1 MGGDAA
7 ARPLDLVVWSGY
19 TDGSTEGYPAM
30 SDRDPDQPIPLRA
43 DVPDREAA
51 TTFRPVA
58 EGMEGHVNVYHPV
71 LDHGF
76 VAVKDYMGEDLSIL
90 QMARMSYG
98 KGTKGTGDDRALL
111 RYLMRQMHTSP
122 FEGCVIKLHVKL
134 PIFVM
139 RQWVRHRTASLN
151 EYSARYSILPDEFYL
166 PEPAQL
172 AVQSTDNKQ
181 GRGAQL
187 SPEQAAEV
195 LRILREDARAA
206 FASYHRLLNADE
218 DGNAIDPDSAG
229 IARELARIGLPLST
243 YTQMY
248 WQTNLHNLMHFLRL
262 RADPH
267 AQWEIRVYAEK
278 ILEIMADWVPL
289 THEAFRDY
297 QLEAVRLS
305 RMEMAL
311 VKDMLAGRATLDD
324 SARYGLTKREARE
337 FAARLGDA

>member
-1 MGGDAA
+1 
-7 ARPLDLVVWSGY
+7 
-19 TDGSTEGYPAM
+19 M
-30 SDRDPDQPIPLRA
+30 SHPDQPTPEPA
-43 DVPDREAA
+43 DAPVRESA

-58 EGMEGHVNVYHPV
+58 EGMERHVNVYHKV

-76 VAVKDYMGEDLSIL
+76 IAVKDYMGDDLSIL

-98 KGTKGTGDDRALL
+98 KGTKGLNDDRALL
-111 RYLMRQMHTSP
+111 RYLMRHLHTSP

-151 EYSARYSILPDEFYL
+151 EYSARYSIMPDEFYM

-172 AVQSTDNKQ
+172 AVQSKDNKQ
-181 GRGAQL
+181 GRGDTL

-195 LRILREDARAA
+195 LRILKDDALRN
-206 FASYHRLLNADE
+206 FSTYHQLLNADE
-218 DGNAIDPDSAG
+218 DGRTIDDDSTG

-262 RADPH
+262 RADSH
-267 AQWEIRVYAEK
+267 AQYEIRIYAEK
-278 ILEIMADWVPL
+278 ILALMADWVPV
-289 THEAFRDY
+289 TTEAFRDY
-297 QLEAVRLS
+297 QLEAGRLS

-311 VKDMLAGRATLDD
+311 VKDLLTGKTTMDAAE
-324 SARYGLTKREARE
+324 SYGMTKREIRE
-337 FAARLGDA
+337 FRERFGV

>member
-1 MGGDAA
+1 MTA
-7 ARPLDLVVWSGY
+7 
-19 TDGSTEGYPAM
+19 
-30 SDRDPDQPIPLRA
+30 RDPDDLPPPTPSDAPLR
-43 DVPDREAA
+43 ETS
-51 TTFRPVA
+51 TTVRPVS
-58 EGMEGHVNVYHPV
+58 EGMERHVNVYHRV

-76 VAVKDYMGEDLSIL
+76 IAVKDYMGDDLSIL

-98 KGTKGTGDDRALL
+98 KGTKGLNDDRALL
-111 RYLMRQMHTSP
+111 RYLMRHLHTSP
-122 FEGCVIKLHVKL
+122 FEGCVVKLHVKL

-166 PEPAQL
+166 PAAEHV

-181 GRGAQL
+181 GRGAGL
-187 SPEQAAEV
+187 TPEQAAEV
-195 LRILREDARAA
+195 LRLLKDDAERG
-206 FASYHRLLNADE
+206 FASYHHLLNADV
-218 DGNAIDPDSAG
+218 DGNTLDGDRTG

-278 ILEIMADWVPL
+278 ILDLMADWVPV

-297 QLEAVRLS
+297 QLEAVRFS

-311 VKDMLAGRATLDD
+311 LRDMVAGKAVPAD
-324 SARYGLTKREARE
+324 AERYGLSKREAKE
-337 FAARLGDA
+337 FAARFGA

>member
-1 MGGDAA
+1 MSAA
-7 ARPLDLVVWSGY
+7 Q
-19 TDGSTEGYPAM
+19 
-30 SDRDPDQPIPLRA
+30 SDKP
-43 DVPDREAA
+43 VPVAAEAPVREAA

-58 EGMEGHVNVYHPV
+58 EGMEKHINIYHPV

-76 VAVKDYMGEDLSIL
+76 VAVKDYMGDDLSIL

-98 KGTKGTGDDRALL
+98 KGTKGLSDDRALL
-111 RYLMRQMHTSP
+111 RYLMRHLHTSP

-151 EYSARYSILPDEFYL
+151 EYSARYSILPDEFYTPR
-166 PEPAQL
+166 PEDL
-172 AVQSTDNKQ
+172 AVQSKDNKQ
-181 GRGAQL
+181 GRGRNL
-187 SPEQAAEV
+187 TPDEAAEV
-195 LRILREDARAA
+195 LRILKEDAERN
-206 FASYHRLLNADE
+206 FATYHGLLNADE
-218 DGNAIDPDSAG
+218 DGNLIDEGREG

-267 AQWEIRVYAEK
+267 AQYEIRIFAEK
-278 ILEIMADWVPL
+278 ILELMADWVPV
-289 THEAFRDY
+289 TTEAFRDY
-297 QLEAVRLS
+297 QLGAERFS

-311 VKDMLAGRATLDD
+311 LRDVLAGKAAWTD
-324 SARYGLTKREARE
+324 AETYGLTKREARE
-337 FAARLGDA
+337 LIARLGV